1 MVALRMLVV
10 GTSVMAVV
18 AEVAAVAAAEDGDT
32 PVAVAQQVN
41 AVPCPPVHPAHIAS
55 HNTPVARGDLAVPPG
70 AEVAVVLRF
79 PLFLLYS
86 LVCLIGFINFIVLF
100 YTSFEDISCSSASQA
115 YHT

>member
-1 MVALRMLVV
+1 MVVV
-10 GTSVMAVV
+10 GTPEVAVV
-18 AEVAAVAAAEDGDT
+18 VVAGDVDT

-41 AVPCPPVHPAHIAS
+41 AVPWPPVHPAHIAS
-55 HNTPVARGDLAVPPG
+55 HNTPVAPVDLVAPVV

-86 LVCLIGFINFIVLF
+86 LVCLIGFIQYILLL
-100 YTSFEDISCSSASQA
+100 YTSFCRRQLQQCHQA